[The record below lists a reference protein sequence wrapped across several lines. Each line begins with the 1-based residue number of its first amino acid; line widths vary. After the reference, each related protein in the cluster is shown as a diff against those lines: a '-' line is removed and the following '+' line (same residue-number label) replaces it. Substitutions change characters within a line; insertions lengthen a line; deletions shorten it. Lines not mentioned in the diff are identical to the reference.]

1 MMKARLMAF
10 VSLVPVMLSTLGT
23 STVLAFVPSNVE
35 VMLQRTAAARGVG
48 SLHNEK
54 TSAWSIDSVVDAA
67 ETGIRIVQRSQQDG
81 AGFKQIMANV
91 LAGEMYDAPAVNR
104 EIDDAITS
112 APLVLFTWAVSPSC
126 KQAIRALDLMQAQ
139 YKIVRLDDP
148 WEKGHAVRAE
158 LGKRQNGKCSVP
170 AIYLNGEY
178 IGGYDNGI
186 GADRPGLVDLAFSG
200 TLQERLRQ
208 AGALSSDVPTPTTTL
223 TTPNVPEMTNLE

>member
-1 MMKARLMAF
+1 MMMKVSLTAF
-10 VSLVPVMLSTLGT
+10 VSLVPVFISTCGT
-23 STVLAFVPSNVE
+23 TVFAFVPSHDG
-35 VMLQRTAAARGVG
+35 VMLPRTVAARSVQ
-48 SLHNEK
+48 SLSNGK
-54 TSAWSIDSVVDAA
+54 TNAWSFDSVVDAA
-67 ETGIRIVQRSQQDG
+67 ETGLRIVQQSQQDG

-91 LAGEMYDAPAVNR
+91 LAGDVYDAPTVNR
-104 EIDDAITS
+104 EIDAAIAS

-170 AIYLNGEY
+170 AIYVNGEY
-178 IGGYDNGI
+178 IGGYDSGI

-200 TLQERLRQ
+200 ILPERLRQ
-208 AGALSSDVPTPTTTL
+208 AGALSRDVPTATTM
-223 TTPNVPEMTNLE
+223 TTPNVPEMTILE